1 MAIQVWIAKIAQN
14 RNKLARVSIVQ
25 DHAFM
30 LEDGMISHVMHLHSS
45 SEEDFHQY
53 IPKKEPL
60 NLLVNLVWQ

>member
-30 LEDGMISHVMHLHSS
+30 GILY
-45 SEEDFHQY
+45 QY
-53 IPKKEPL
+53 VPIPKLGNYWYDSKPTSL
-60 NLLVNLVWQ
+60 HDTPMRVVH